1 MKDLYKILG
10 VSRSASQDEVKKAYR
25 KLAKELHPDLHPSD
39 AKIAD
44 RFKEATAAYG
54 ILGDEKQRGRYDR
67 GEIDDQGNER
77 MAAGF
82 GAGGFGGRGGSRR
95 GQTRRAAGGSAGGEE
110 FSFSP
115 EDFFADIFGGGG
127 RSRGPVP
134 QRGADRI
141 YRVSIGFLD
150 AVRGAKRR
158 ISLEN
163 GKTLDVN
170 IPKNVRQGQQIRLK
184 GQGGAGA
191 NGGPTGDA
199 LIEVDITP
207 HPGFRLEGQDIHTD
221 LPITLAE
228 AVLGGEA
235 RVLTID
241 GAVNVKIP
249 PGSNSGKTLRLKAK
263 GVEGK
268 DGRGDQYVHLQ
279 IMLPDK
285 IDDKLRR
292 FIEEWS
298 ADHPYEVRTVA
309 D

>member
-10 VSRSASQDEVKKAYR
+10 VPRSASQDEIKKAYR
-25 KLAKELHPDLHPSD
+25 KLAKELHPDLHPGD
-39 AKIAD
+39 TKVAD

-54 ILGDEKQRGRYDR
+54 ILGDEKQRARYDR

-82 GAGGFGGRGGSRR
+82 GTGGFGGRGGFRR
-95 GQTRRAAGGSAGGEE
+95 SHTHTGGFGRTQE

-115 EDFFADIFGGGG
+115 EDFFADIFGG
-127 RSRGPVP
+127 RARGPTP

-141 YRVSIGFLD
+141 YKLNIDFLD
-150 AVRGAKRR
+150 AVRGSKRR

-184 GQGGAGA
+184 GQGGPGA
-191 NGGPTGDA
+191 NGGPPGDA

-207 HPGFRLEGQDIHTD
+207 HPDFRLEGLDIHTD
-221 LPITLAE
+221 LPITLKE

-235 RVLTID
+235 RVATIE

-249 PGSNSGKTLRLKAK
+249 PGSNSGKTLRLKGK

-268 DGRGDQYVHLQ
+268 GGRGDQYVHLQ
-279 IMLPDK
+279 VMLPDK
-285 IDDKLRR
+285 MDDKLRR

-298 ADHPYEVRTVA
+298 ADHPYEVRAAT